1 LILAGFQPAARPEIR
16 AFRAHSARDSC
27 GTSLHVPRVPD
38 SIQHRFGGIARLYGQ
53 AALDRFLISR
63 VAVIGV
69 GGVGSWAVE
78 SLARSGIGHLT
89 LVDLDEI
96 CITNVNRQLHAMD
109 GQIGRLKTEAMA
121 DRARAIHPVCEI
133 RVVPKFFNEKSAAD
147 ILDAGFDAVI
157 DAIDFARHK
166 ALLVAECHRRGIFA
180 VTCGGAGGRRDP
192 TRIRVTDLAYSGLD
206 PLLLQLRRGLRNDF
220 GFPKTPRGQEPA
232 LFGIEAVYSDE
243 APVYSQCDG
252 TVSKTKPEEIS
263 QRLNCSSGFGTAT
276 HLIASFGL
284 IAAGRVLERLAA
296 RA

>member
-1 LILAGFQPAARPEIR
+1 M
-16 AFRAHSARDSC
+16 SDS
-27 GTSLHVPRVPD
+27 LN
-38 SIQHRFGGIARLYGQ
+38 HRFGGIARLYGQ
-53 AALDRFLISR
+53 AALDRFMKSR

-109 GQIGRLKTEAMA
+109 GQIGRQKTAAMA
-121 DRARAIHPVCEI
+121 DRALAIHPGCEV
-133 RVVPKFFNEKSAAD
+133 RVIQKFFNEKSAME
-147 ILDAGFDAVI
+147 ILDGGFDAVI

-166 ALLVAECHRRGIFA
+166 SLLVAECHRRGIYA

-192 TRIRVTDLAYSGLD
+192 TRIRVTDLAYSGMD

-220 GFPKTPRGQEPA
+220 GFPKNTRGQEPI
-232 LFGIEAVYSDE
+232 LFGIDAVYSDE
-243 APVYSQCDG
+243 PPYYSSCDG
-252 TVSKTKPEEIS
+252 TVSKDKPEEIS
-263 QRLNCSSGFGTAT
+263 LRLNCSSGFGSAT

-284 IAAGRVLERLAA
+284 IAAGRVLENIAA
-296 RA
+296 NLQIDRREFSSR